1 MPKIRRSSMKDQVY
15 EIVKER
21 ILNQE
26 YKFGESISILGL
38 SQELGISNTPIR
50 EAMNMLVVEGLLT
63 SNMNNKFR
71 VLELSGETQ
80 RRLDEVVCVLLNGSY
95 LHAHFHGKDDELAD
109 MLEKALIAQKK
120 AFEANVED
128 DYINRTMEFDRC
140 FVDVTKNP
148 TLIDI
153 YEKNSTK
160 LYLFVR
166 KIMWEE
172 KDTIPDN
179 IHEHEGLL
187 EAVKAKDP
195 LEVVTLLEK
204 HYNKH
209 FDEKLREFYL
219 GSEA

>member
-21 ILNQE
+21 ILSQE
-26 YKFGESISILGL
+26 YKFGESLSILGL

-50 EAMNMLVVEGLLT
+50 EALNMLVVEGLLT

-80 RRLDEVVCVLLNGSY
+80 RRLDEVVCVLLTGSY
-95 LHAHFHGKDDELAD
+95 IHAHRRGKDDELVE
-109 MLEKALIAQKK
+109 MLEKAIVEQKK
-120 AFEANVED
+120 AFEADVEE
-128 DYINRTMEFDRC
+128 DYINRTMGFDRC

-153 YEKNSTK
+153 YERNSTK

-172 KDTIPDN
+172 KETIPDN
-179 IHEHEGLL
+179 IREHEGLL
-187 EAVKAKDP
+187 EAVKAKEP
-195 LEVVTLLEK
+195 VEVITRLEK

-209 FDEKLREFYL
+209 YDEKFKEFYRT
-219 GSEA
+219 SQV